1 MRKKKTS
8 YLKIDSLVKSQMHE
22 VDKHLLTSVFA
33 NKQQM
38 RQRLTIKHELCTKK
52 KKKLIMRVENEFEL
66 LKMLYLFIEMNFNH
80 ERHRVQ
86 LILIMQLTEITSNW
100 SVALLAICY
109 EHVKITLL
117 SNSQEEEWSQVLV
130 KIAYKYTKDYL
141 DEKDF

>member
-22 VDKHLLTSVFA
+22 VDEHLLTSVFA
-33 NKQQM
+33 NKQQV

-141 DEKDF
+141 DEKDL

>member
-100 SVALLAICY
+100 SVSLLAICY

-141 DEKDF
+141 DEKDL

>member
-1 MRKKKTS
+1 
-8 YLKIDSLVKSQMHE
+8 
-22 VDKHLLTSVFA
+22 
-33 NKQQM
+33 
-38 RQRLTIKHELCTKK
+38 
-52 KKKLIMRVENEFEL
+52 MRVENEFEL

-141 DEKDF
+141 DEKDL

>member
-33 NKQQM
+33 NKQQV

-141 DEKDF
+141 DEKDL

>member
-141 DEKDF
+141 DEKDL

>member
-22 VDKHLLTSVFA
+22 VDEHLLTSVFA

-100 SVALLAICY
+100 FVALLAICY

-141 DEKDF
+141 DEKDL